1 MKLTSIKDSA
11 TSKDVYDKINWK
23 SIEYVYWKIP
33 KKVLKA
39 MELNELV
46 VIGVGDMKDF
56 HNPLAVIMHAE
67 DYLAQLKSVQLPK
80 KRLRRIQKLPKEEL
94 CQ

>member
-1 MKLTSIKDSA
+1 MKIASIKESA

-23 SIEYVYWKIP
+23 SIEYVHWKIP

-46 VIGVGDMKDF
+46 VIGTGEMKDF
-56 HNPLAVIMHAE
+56 HDPLAVIIHAE
-67 DYLAQLKSVQLPK
+67 DYLAQLKSVVMPPK
-80 KRLRRIQKLPKEEL
+80 RRRRIQKEPSE
-94 CQ
+94 